1 MRKFNRE
8 LIKLLKKGGSYSEE
22 EILANLN
29 IDPSDSEHKAVG
41 RQLEILEEY
50 GIVEYT
56 GRGWRW
62 KG

>member
-1 MRKFNRE
+1 M
-8 LIKLLKKGGSYSEE
+8 
-22 EILANLN
+22 ANLN
-29 IDPSDSEHKAVG
+29 IDPSDSELKAVG